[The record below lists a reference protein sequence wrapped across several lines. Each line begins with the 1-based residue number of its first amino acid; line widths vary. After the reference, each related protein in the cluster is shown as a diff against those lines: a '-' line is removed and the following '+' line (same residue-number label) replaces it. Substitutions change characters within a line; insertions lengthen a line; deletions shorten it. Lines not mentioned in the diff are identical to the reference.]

1 MPDDNSGQIH
11 AHHSQSC
18 FDLLITGFLIFVSHI
33 VYLTKDLCQ
42 ITRVVNG
49 AINYNMCDI
58 GEVAMLQC
66 LTRNRNVNY
75 RIGCR
80 RLKLRR
86 KKHRVENLI
95 LSLTN
100 SKIKEAYFKEL
111 WYVEDDWKNNDEPKI
126 NFELAITEIV
136 TV

>member
-1 MPDDNSGQIH
+1 MVP
-11 AHHSQSC
+11 
-18 FDLLITGFLIFVSHI
+18 LITTCVTLGKLLCCNVS
-33 VYLTKDLCQ
+33 Q
-42 ITRVVNG
+42 E
-49 AINYNMCDI
+49 I
-58 GEVAMLQC
+58 GTSIIEFAVAGWSYEQK
-66 LTRNRNVNY
+66 N
-75 RIGCR
+75 
-80 RLKLRR
+80 
-86 KKHRVENLI
+86 RVENLI